1 MMGASDADE
10 ETRLLASPPP
20 PSRRTPYATIFNDLT
35 YSDDEE
41 DADEEWDG
49 ELGVSGSIS
58 SPDTAALLDEIQ
70 NAMFP
75 LQQAQTYQLEPHL
88 MHPLARHESVNSSEG
103 GDEGSYL
110 AYSISSTV
118 VDDDNGS
125 SRQTD
130 AARSSPAISP
140 GNYGALD
147 GTSSFETFKA
157 KNHQSAAVIFRPPSS
172 VFDHSPERASRSNTS
187 TQYASQYTQKQ
198 QHQPTATSPLGLLP
212 KPSKRIANLHP
223 NQSVF
228 ALPQSTNSNGQ
239 QSNNGSSGTNNINTS
254 NGGYPPITPIPF
266 ISTESPVTSATAT
279 DGTNDSPSATSN
291 LKEGGSEPEK
301 ERITKILS
309 EEATKRLRRHRR
321 LKRIKKAAEAREAA
335 VQKVRG
341 TEQGTR
347 CNDALFAFIFLC
359 QFLLVAMG
367 AFAFGPGA
375 LRDKIYGSLMHG
387 MNNNYEDGDGGD
399 EQVVDYDPFAALH
412 SDDIVILE
420 NPHQHGS
427 EGRGMNV
434 GEVVQE
440 EVLDTVEGISHIDY
454 VNVIQLVCILSGY
467 ASVCS
472 LLALGFMVMLS
483 KNLLHATLIFT
494 IGVSVVWTILGL
506 GFSPYW
512 IVPITGAVA
521 VILSTAYTVVVWDR
535 ISFAATNFSVA
546 LKGMRSTLDIPFVGI
561 CVLAMSFLWT
571 ILWFCA
577 FIGTF
582 DFINDEE
589 ELSNNWMSVVVVF
602 FLFSYY
608 WTFQVIKVSHKI
620 ACNTCTF
627 EK

>member
-20 PSRRTPYATIFNDLT
+20 PSRRTPYETIFNDLT

-75 LQQAQTYQLEPHL
+75 LQQAQTSQLEPHL

-118 VDDDNGS
+118 VDDDNG

-187 TQYASQYTQKQ
+187 TLYASRYTQKQ

-266 ISTESPVTSATAT
+266 ISTESPVT
-279 DGTNDSPSATSN
+279 N
-291 LKEGGSEPEK
+291 
-301 ERITKILS
+301 
-309 EEATKRLRRHRR
+309 
-321 LKRIKKAAEAREAA
+321 
-335 VQKVRG
+335 
-341 TEQGTR
+341 
-347 CNDALFAFIFLC
+347 
-359 QFLLVAMG
+359 
-367 AFAFGPGA
+367 
-375 LRDKIYGSLMHG
+375 
-387 MNNNYEDGDGGD
+387 
-399 EQVVDYDPFAALH
+399 
-412 SDDIVILE
+412 
-420 NPHQHGS
+420 
-427 EGRGMNV
+427 
-434 GEVVQE
+434 
-440 EVLDTVEGISHIDY
+440 
-454 VNVIQLVCILSGY
+454 
-467 ASVCS
+467 
-472 LLALGFMVMLS
+472 
-483 KNLLHATLIFT
+483 
-494 IGVSVVWTILGL
+494 
-506 GFSPYW
+506 
-512 IVPITGAVA
+512 
-521 VILSTAYTVVVWDR
+521 
-535 ISFAATNFSVA
+535 
-546 LKGMRSTLDIPFVGI
+546 
-561 CVLAMSFLWT
+561 
-571 ILWFCA
+571 
-577 FIGTF
+577 
-582 DFINDEE
+582 
-589 ELSNNWMSVVVVF
+589 
-602 FLFSYY
+602 
-608 WTFQVIKVSHKI
+608 
-620 ACNTCTF
+620 
-627 EK
+627 